1 MASVLKQPAARSIPQ
16 DRRTRH
22 RRYSTGYLVRRIG
35 LALIT
40 VFLAANLDFL
50 LPRLAGGNPAEFLAS
65 SQALGSAKVAKALEQ
80 QFGLGGS
87 IWHQYASFLGQLLHG
102 NLGISYEFY
111 PESVSSV
118 LAAALPYTVGLVFSA
133 TVLSYLVGWLLGVI
147 GAWRQRSRF
156 DELTVGVSFFLH
168 GLPYFWTGMM
178 LLFVFSFILGWF
190 PDGHAFAVA
199 SGDETVLQVIGDAL
213 YHGILPVAS
222 LVVSSIAGHLLIMRN
237 NTISVLREDYVMLAR
252 AKGLPVWK
260 LVFKY
265 TARTAML
272 PSFTGLM
279 LALGT
284 VVSGAIVTEEVF
296 SYPGV
301 GLVTYNAILNHDY
314 PLIQGA
320 FLVIA
325 LVVIAMNLLA
335 DLLYPLLDPR
345 VSSE

>member
-1 MASVLKQPAARSIPQ
+1 MATLVRTPARGLV
-16 DRRTRH
+16 RRRPVRQ
-22 RRYSTGYLVRRIG
+22 RRYSVRYLARRIG
-35 LALIT
+35 LALVT
-40 VFLAANLDFL
+40 VVLAATLDFL
-50 LPRLAGGNPAEFLAS
+50 LPRLAGGNPAQFLAS
-65 SQALGSAKVAKALEQ
+65 TQALGSAKVAEALQQ
-80 QFGLGGS
+80 QFGLQGS
-87 IWHQYASFLGQLLHG
+87 VWQQYASFLGQLLHG

-111 PESVSSV
+111 PEPVASV
-118 LAAALPYTVGLVFSA
+118 LAGAIPYTIGLVLTA
-133 TVLSYLVGWLLGVI
+133 TVLSYLVGWVLGVI

-178 LLFVFSFILGWF
+178 LLFVFSFVLGWF
-190 PDGHAFAVA
+190 PDGHAFSVA
-199 SGDETVLQVIGDAL
+199 NGDESALTIVGDAI
-213 YHGILPVAS
+213 YHGTLPVAS
-222 LVVSSIAGHLLIMRN
+222 LVITSIAGHLLIMRN
-237 NTISVLREDYVMLAR
+237 NTVSVLREDYVMLAR

-279 LALGT
+279 MSLGT
-284 VVSGAIVTEEVF
+284 VVGGAIVTEEVF